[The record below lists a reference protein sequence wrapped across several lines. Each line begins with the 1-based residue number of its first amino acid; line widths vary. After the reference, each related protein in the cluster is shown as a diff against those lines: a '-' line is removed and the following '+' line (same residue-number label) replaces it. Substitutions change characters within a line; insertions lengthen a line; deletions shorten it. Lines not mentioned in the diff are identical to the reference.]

1 MRKKTIIILLILL
14 SIVGIVLGIV
24 LAKKNQTLEEDKIS
38 IMDATYVCD
47 NYHEKFYEDQENI
60 YYFPCTKSTSI
71 YIKYQNGN
79 KYLVVNALEEE
90 LVTIDELIDA
100 GLEVITVKK

>member
-1 MRKKTIIILLILL
+1 MKKKIIIVFGLL
-14 SIVGIVLGIV
+14 SIVAIMSGIILDR
-24 LAKKNQTLEEDKIS
+24 KNRVLEENKIS

-71 YIKYQNGN
+71 YVKYQNDN
-79 KYLVVNALEEE
+79 KYLVVKALEDE

-100 GLEVITVKK
+100 GLEVIIVKK

>member
-1 MRKKTIIILLILL
+1 MKKKTIVMAFILL
-14 SIVGIVLGIV
+14 SIIIIILGIFF
-24 LAKKNQTLEEDKIS
+24 AKKNQILKENKLS
-38 IMDATYVCD
+38 IIDATYVCD

-79 KYLVVNALEEE
+79 KYLVVKALEEE